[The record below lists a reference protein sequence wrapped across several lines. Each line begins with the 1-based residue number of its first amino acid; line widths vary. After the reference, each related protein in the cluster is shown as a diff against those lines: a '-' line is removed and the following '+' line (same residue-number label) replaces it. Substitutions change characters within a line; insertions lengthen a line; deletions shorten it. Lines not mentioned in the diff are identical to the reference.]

1 MKETLF
7 LPNVKFLSKKLL
19 LTVLFNLYYQRFKID
34 VNILSIVK
42 KIYIALQ
49 FKIGILS
56 NIDIFVKF
64 ILHTR
69 MICLQ

>member
-1 MKETLF
+1 M
-7 LPNVKFLSKKLL
+7 
-19 LTVLFNLYYQRFKID
+19 TVLFNLYYQRFKID

-56 NIDIFVKF
+56 NIDIFVKL
-64 ILHTR
+64 ILHTW

>member
-1 MKETLF
+1 MKKTLF
-7 LPNVKFLSKKLL
+7 LPSVKFLSKKLL

-34 VNILSIVK
+34 VNILSIVR

-56 NIDIFVKF
+56 HIDSFVKF
-64 ILHTR
+64 ILHT
-69 MICLQ
+69 